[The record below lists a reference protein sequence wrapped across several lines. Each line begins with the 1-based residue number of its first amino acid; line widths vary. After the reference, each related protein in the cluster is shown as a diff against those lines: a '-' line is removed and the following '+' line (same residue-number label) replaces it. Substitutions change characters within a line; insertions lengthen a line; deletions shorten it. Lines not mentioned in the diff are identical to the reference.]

1 MRMMKMWL
9 RAGRA
14 LVGELSVW
22 PPGGEAVTGAEAA
35 ADDRV
40 DDDAEVGADDA
51 VAAGEAA

>member
-1 MRMMKMWL
+1 MWL